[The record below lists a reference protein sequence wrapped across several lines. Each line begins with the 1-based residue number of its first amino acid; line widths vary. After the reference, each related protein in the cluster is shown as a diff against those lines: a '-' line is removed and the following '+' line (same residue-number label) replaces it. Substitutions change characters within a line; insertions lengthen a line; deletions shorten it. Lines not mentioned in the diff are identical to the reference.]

1 MWIHRTEA
9 IVYEH
14 SKISSLLLRGCQS
27 EEALLPDFLMKLSDS
42 SMKTVKGGKFKP
54 REVSLFDLSIE
65 DETQRDLPLM
75 LGDELLQCTPITIER
90 AEGKAPVIA
99 VDVSS
104 MKIGDTDDGELCALR
119 AVIVWKINGAYVYL
133 RCGPIMFH
141 ITGYGHEH
149 MSKHL
154 GFKELLPPG
163 MFSSVTMRI
172 LGRLR
177 NTLERWTQR
186 LVCTSSKDALI
197 LFDGSL
203 TAGTPDN
210 PVKYVEG
217 ILDSARENGNVVLA
231 FSKTTK
237 LAIAGQKV
245 TNLLEQMPAPCLLD
259 IDHQI
264 GAQFPPNPVK
274 LLGRVYVAKLSLGGF
289 TFRLDIDRQVPIDGA
304 IDAVSKLSGCDLIE
318 QGYPETLRLAHILS
332 TFTANE
338 VIGIQRFI
346 ARNHGLRITSQLSLR
361 KSLFGPFG
369 TGRESA

>member
-1 MWIHRTEA
+1 MWIHRTKA

-27 EEALLPDFLMKLSDS
+27 EEAPLPDFLMKLSDS
-42 SMKTVKGGKFKP
+42 SMRTIKGGSLKP

-65 DETQRDLPLM
+65 DETHQDLPLM
-75 LGDELLQCTPITIER
+75 LGNELLQCKPITVEPM
-90 AEGKAPVIA
+90 EGKAPTVA

-104 MKIGDTDDGELCALR
+104 MRIGDTDDGVLCALR
-119 AVIVWKINGAYVYL
+119 AATVWKINGAYVYL

-141 ITGYGHEH
+141 ITDYGHEH
-149 MSKHL
+149 VSKRL

-163 MFSSVTMRI
+163 MFSSVTWRI

-210 PVKYVEG
+210 PVKYVES

-231 FSKTTK
+231 FSKATK
-237 LAIAGQKV
+237 LAIAGRKV

-264 GAQFPPNPVK
+264 GVQFPPNPVK
-274 LLGRVYVAKLSLGGF
+274 LLGRVYIAKLSLGGF

-304 IDAVSKLSGCDLIE
+304 LDAVSKLSGCDLIE

-346 ARNHGLRITSQLSLR
+346 ARNYGLRITSQLSLR

-369 TGRESA
+369 TGRERA

>member
-14 SKISSLLLRGCQS
+14 SNISSLLLKGSQS
-27 EEALLPDFLMKLSDS
+27 EETLLPDFLMKLSDS
-42 SMKTVKGGKFKP
+42 SMRAIKGGRFKP

-65 DETQRDLPLM
+65 DEPHRDLPLM
-75 LGDELLQCTPITIER
+75 LGDELLQCKPIMIEST
-90 AEGKAPVIA
+90 EGKAPVVA

-104 MKIGDTDDGELCALR
+104 MKIGDTDDGVLCALR

-141 ITGYGHEH
+141 ITDYGHEY
-149 MSKHL
+149 MSKSL
-154 GFKELLPPG
+154 GFRELLPPS
-163 MFSSVTMRI
+163 MFSPVTMRI

-186 LVCTSSKDALI
+186 LVCASSKEALI

-210 PVKYVEG
+210 PVKHAQS

-231 FSKTTK
+231 FSKATK
-237 LAIAGQKV
+237 LAIAGERV
-245 TNLLEQMPAPCLLD
+245 TNLLEKMPAPCLLD

-274 LLGRVYVAKLSLGGF
+274 LLGRIYVAKLSPGGF
-289 TFRLDIDRQVPIDGA
+289 TFRLDIDRQVPVDGA
-304 IDAVSKLSGCDLIE
+304 IDAVSRLSGSDLME

-369 TGRESA
+369 TGRESY

>member
-14 SKISSLLLRGCQS
+14 SNISSLLLKGSQS
-27 EEALLPDFLMKLSDS
+27 EETLLPDFLMKLSDS
-42 SMKTVKGGKFKP
+42 SMRAIKGGRFKP

-65 DETQRDLPLM
+65 DEPHRDLPLM
-75 LGDELLQCTPITIER
+75 LGDELLQCKPIMIEST
-90 AEGKAPVIA
+90 EGKAPVVA

-104 MKIGDTDDGELCALR
+104 MKIGDTDDGVLCALR

-141 ITGYGHEH
+141 ITDYGHEY
-149 MSKHL
+149 MSKRL
-154 GFKELLPPG
+154 GFRELLPPS
-163 MFSSVTMRI
+163 MFSPVTMRI

-186 LVCTSSKDALI
+186 LVCASSKEALI

-210 PVKYVEG
+210 PVKHAQS

-231 FSKTTK
+231 FSKATK
-237 LAIAGQKV
+237 LAIAGERV
-245 TNLLEQMPAPCLLD
+245 TNLLEKMPAPCLLD

-274 LLGRVYVAKLSLGGF
+274 LLGRIYVAKLSPGGF
-289 TFRLDIDRQVPIDGA
+289 TFRLDIDRQVPVDGA
-304 IDAVSKLSGCDLIE
+304 IDAVSRLSGSDLME

-369 TGRESA
+369 TGRESS